1 MFKKLTTFILTILL
15 TLSFAGTLK
24 AFSPVVY
31 IQNLP
36 EYTNTDTFK
45 ISYSALASGG
55 VTAVFSVRKD
65 SDGTWRDFGGT
76 INGAS
81 GQVQVTGSQIYDNDG
96 LYRFRVVINGG
107 EASAEANTR
116 IDRSGPSG
124 VSNYKKERVA
134 PDFYKISWTT
144 PHDPDF
150 SRVFIYR
157 SDKPEFD
164 ANGSTKV
171 YELGGPPDTN
181 ESWDNVGLDP
191 NKDYYYALRAV
202 DKAGNASSLVAD
214 NVVTTYITPSPG
226 IGGSVNR
233 LPKESEPTGEV
244 LGQGDNLQE
253 NQAMEAPSQNVVQKV
268 VQFAKDR
275 TKITVGI
282 LAGIGII
289 IYAVYRYLRTRK
301 K

>member
-1 MFKKLTTFILTILL
+1 MFKKLSAFILSIVFTLLFVSTI
-15 TLSFAGTLK
+15 K

-36 EYTNTDTFK
+36 EYINTDTFY
-45 ISYSALASGG
+45 ISYSALVGGGG
-55 VTAVFSVRKD
+55 VSAKFSVRKD
-65 SDGTWRDFGGT
+65 TDSTWRDFGGT

-81 GQVQVTGSQIYDNDG
+81 GQVQVTGSQIYDGDG
-96 LYRFRVVINGG
+96 LYRFKVDINGG
-107 EASAEANTR
+107 LVGVETNTR

-124 VSNYKKERVA
+124 VSNYKKEKVA
-134 PDFYKISWTT
+134 ADFYRISWTT

-164 ANGSTKV
+164 ANGGTKV
-171 YELGGPPDTN
+171 YELGGPPETN

-191 NKDYYYALRAV
+191 NKNYYYAIRAL

-214 NVVTTYITPSPG
+214 NVVTTYITPSPS
-226 IGGSVNR
+226 IGSVNR
-233 LPKESEPTGEV
+233 LPKEEPTPGEV

-253 NQAMEAPSQNVVQKV
+253 EQITPPQNVVQKV

-289 IYAVYRYLRTRK
+289 IYAIYRYLRTRK

>member
-1 MFKKLTTFILTILL
+1 MFKKLTTFILSVVL
-15 TLSFAGTLK
+15 TLSFASTLR

-31 IQNLP
+31 LQDLP
-36 EYTNTDTFK
+36 EYTNTDTFW
-45 ISYSALASGG
+45 ISYSALVSGGG
-55 VTAVFSVRKD
+55 VTAKFSVRKD
-65 SDGTWRDFGGT
+65 TDSTWRDFGGT

-81 GQVQVTGSQIYDNDG
+81 GQVQVTGSQIYDGDG
-96 LYRFRVVINGG
+96 LYRFKVDINGLVG
-107 EASAEANTR
+107 AETDTR

-124 VSNYKKERVA
+124 VSNYKKEKMA
-134 PDFYKISWTT
+134 ADFYRISWTT

-171 YELGGPPDTN
+171 YELGGPPNTN

-191 NKDYYYALRAV
+191 NKDYYYAIRAL

-214 NVVTTYITPSPG
+214 NVVTTYITPSPS
-226 IGGSVNR
+226 IGGSVNQ
-233 LPKESEPTGEV
+233 LPEEPEPTGEV

-253 NQAMEAPSQNVVQKV
+253 NQGMEAPSQNVVEKV

-282 LAGIGII
+282 VAGIGII
-289 IYAVYRYLRTRK
+289 IYAIYRYLRTRK

>member
-1 MFKKLTTFILTILL
+1 MFKKLTTFILSIVL
-15 TLSFAGTLK
+15 TLSYVGTLK
-24 AFSPVVY
+24 AFTPVVY

-45 ISYSALASGG
+45 ISYSALTSGG
-55 VTAVFSVRKD
+55 VNAIFSVRKD

-76 INGAS
+76 ISGAS

-107 EASAEANTR
+107 EASAETNTR

-124 VSNYKKERVA
+124 VSNYKKEMVA
-134 PDFYKISWTT
+134 ADFYRISWTT

-191 NKDYYYALRAV
+191 NKNYYYAIRAL
-202 DKAGNASSLVAD
+202 DKAGNASSLVSD
-214 NVVTTYITPSPG
+214 NVVTTYITPSPS
-226 IGGSVNR
+226 IGGSVNQ
-233 LPKESEPTGEV
+233 LPKEEPTPGEV

-253 NQAMEAPSQNVVQKV
+253 NQGIEAPSQNVVQKV

-282 LAGIGII
+282 LAGLGII
-289 IYAVYRYLRTRK
+289 IYAIYGYLRKRK